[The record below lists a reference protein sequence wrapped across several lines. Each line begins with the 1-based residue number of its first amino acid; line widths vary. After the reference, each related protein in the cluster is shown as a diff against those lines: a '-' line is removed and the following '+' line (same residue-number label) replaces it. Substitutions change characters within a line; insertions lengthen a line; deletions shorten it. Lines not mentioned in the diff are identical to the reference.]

1 MPAAGAGA
9 GVGCSAVGQRR
20 SEGSR
25 VAEARCGEE
34 EEDGRRSQGVA
45 QVTLLPAA
53 VGARMGWEVTC
64 PPLEEI
70 WGRSR
75 TLNDS

>member
-1 MPAAGAGA
+1 MWGAALWGRG
-9 GVGCSAVGQRR
+9 GVRVLG
-20 SEGSR
+20 